1 MVVLFFDN
9 NVCVGYGVNV
19 RPPKQGQFARISET
33 ALNMLLPSWRENF
46 DFLMLDAS
54 GNVTTQAD
62 KLNDVKQQAIANIE
76 FRFDRL
82 LALGMRYDFGAAGI
96 AAKAN
101 DARTQGGTV
110 SFDAVL
116 EHPHSNISFSVAPD
130 DGFLHIQARLRDR
143 STLQQTFAFVQQLV
157 DRGVTDPLAF
167 QSTEN
172 ILIPLSLAD
181 YDAVT
186 FALGQWYSMKFY
198 ELQIHKLT
206 IRQMTSIQD
215 VVSYQPTFTPN

>member
-1 MVVLFFDN
+1 VRRTGQNDPFWELTSEMPAWDVVA
-9 NVCVGYGVNV
+9 YQK
-19 RPPKQGQFARISET
+19 R
-33 ALNMLLPSWRENF
+33 
-46 DFLMLDAS
+46 LDDAK
-54 GNVTTQAD
+54 V
-62 KLNDVKQQAIANIE
+62 VAIAELE
-76 FRFDRL
+76 FLFDKI

-101 DARTQGGTV
+101 DTRTQGGTV

-130 DGFLHIQARLRDR
+130 DGYLHIQARLRDR

-186 FALGQWYSMKFY
+186 FALGQWYSAKFY

-215 VVSYQPTFTPN
+215 VVSYQPTFTPS

>member
-1 MVVLFFDN
+1 MITLIFQDN
-9 NVCVGYGVNV
+9 LCVGWGENL
-19 RPPKQGQFARISET
+19 RPSPNEQSLQVPASQ
-33 ALNMLLPSWRENF
+33 LDMLLPSWRSNSS
-46 DFLMLDAS
+46 FLMLDENN
-54 GNVTTQAD
+54 NVTTQID
-62 KLNDVKQQAIANIE
+62 KLNDIKQIALADIE
-76 FRFDRL
+76 FLFDRL

-101 DARTQGGTV
+101 DTRTQGGTI

-130 DGFLHIQARLRDR
+130 DGYLHIQARLRDR

-186 FALGQWYSMKFY
+186 FALGQWYSAKFY

-215 VVSYQPTFTPN
+215 VVSYQPTFTPS

>member
-1 MVVLFFDN
+1 MVTLIFEN
-9 NVCVGYGVNV
+9 NLCVGWGEGL
-19 RPPKQGQFARISET
+19 RPAPGEQFAQLSVT
-33 ALNMLLPSWRENF
+33 ALTALLPTWRENF
-46 DFLMLDAS
+46 GFLMLDGS
-54 GNVTTQAD
+54 GNVTTQID
-62 KLNDVKQQAIANIE
+62 KLNDVKQIALADVE
-76 FRFDRL
+76 FLFDRI

-101 DARTQGGTV
+101 DVRTQGGTV
-110 SFDAVL
+110 SFESVL
-116 EHPHSNISFSVAPD
+116 EHPHSNISFTVAPD
-130 DGFLHIQARLRDR
+130 DGYLHIQARLRDR

-172 ILIPLSLAD
+172 ILIPLTLAD
-181 YDAVT
+181 YDAVS
-186 FALGQWYSMKFY
+186 FALGQWYSAKFY

-206 IRQMTSIQD
+206 IRNMTSIQD

>member
-1 MVVLFFDN
+1 MITLIFQDN
-9 NVCVGYGVNV
+9 LCVGWGEGL
-19 RPPKQGQFARISET
+19 RPSPNEQSLQVPASQ
-33 ALNMLLPSWRENF
+33 LDMLLPSWRSNSS
-46 DFLMLDAS
+46 FLMLDENN
-54 GNVTTQAD
+54 NVTTQID
-62 KLNDVKQQAIANIE
+62 KLNDVKQIALADVE
-76 FRFDRL
+76 FLFDRI

-110 SFDAVL
+110 SFTTTL

-130 DGFLHIQARLRDR
+130 DGYLHIQARLRDR

-172 ILIPLSLAD
+172 ILIPLTLAD

-186 FALGQWYSMKFY
+186 FALGQWYSAKFY
-198 ELQIHKLT
+198 ELQIHKLS
-206 IRQMTSIQD
+206 IRNMTSIQD